1 MSIEDKMIKTSAE
14 TVGFSLQRNALQAF
28 IAGISARK
36 IQRLGKILGTVFYF
50 LDLRH
55 RRIVRRNLKF
65 AFPGWGWPKVLHHSK
80 RVFQNFGM
88 TALEIIQISCSTVEE
103 VRTKAITIEGMENF
117 DHFAREKG
125 VILISAHLGNWE
137 MSAQFVS
144 GLVKSSFVAVARKI
158 RFKPFERW
166 VNGLRTRFGGELIDK
181 KGAMPAM
188 RKALSQGKILGILI
202 DQGGEGATA
211 KFFGH
216 DVQAHAAVAL
226 LALRS
231 RCPVIPAFCVREANG
246 FRIIM
251 DSPLNLQRTSD
262 LRADIQSNIQLM
274 MDAVEKAIRAYPD
287 QWFWFHKRW
296 KAFYPELYRED
307 MKKAKRRE
315 ERRKKKM
322 MSMQQ

>member
-1 MSIEDKMIKTSAE
+1 MSIENRMIKSPAE
-14 TVGFSLQRNALQAF
+14 TAAIKMPRSALQAF
-28 IAGISARK
+28 IAGISAEK
-36 IQRLGKILGTVFYF
+36 IRRLGRLLGTLFYF

-65 AFPGWGWPKVLHHSK
+65 AFPQWDWPKVLRVSK
-80 RVFQNFGM
+80 RVFQNFGI
-88 TALEIIQISCSTVEE
+88 TALEIIQISCSNVEE
-103 VRTKAITIEGMENF
+103 VRAKAMTIEGMKNL
-117 DHFAREKG
+117 DYLTQKKG

-181 KGAMPAM
+181 KGAMPEM
-188 RKALSQGKILGILI
+188 RKALNSGKILGILI
-202 DQGGEGATA
+202 DQGGEGATT

-231 RCPVIPAFCVREANG
+231 RCPVIPAFCVREENG
-246 FRIIM
+246 FRIILE
-251 DSPLNLQRTSD
+251 SPLKLQRTSD
-262 LRADIQSNIQLM
+262 LRADIQTNIQLM
-274 MDAVEKAIRAYPD
+274 MDAVEKAIRTYPD

-296 KAFYPELYRED
+296 KAFHPHLYSED
-307 MKKAKRRE
+307 MQKAMRRE
-315 ERRKKKM
+315 ERRLKKM
-322 MSMQQ
+322 VST

>member
-1 MSIEDKMIKTSAE
+1 
-14 TVGFSLQRNALQAF
+14 
-28 IAGISARK
+28 
-36 IQRLGKILGTVFYF
+36 
-50 LDLRH
+50 
-55 RRIVRRNLKF
+55 
-65 AFPGWGWPKVLHHSK
+65 
-80 RVFQNFGM
+80 
-88 TALEIIQISCSTVEE
+88 
-103 VRTKAITIEGMENF
+103 
-117 DHFAREKG
+117 

-188 RKALSQGKILGILI
+188 RSALSQGKVLGILI

-246 FRIIM
+246 FRIIL
-251 DSPLNLQRTSD
+251 DSPLHLKRTSD
-262 LRADIQSNIQLM
+262 LRADIQTNIQLM

-296 KAFYPELYRED
+296 KAFYPQLYRED
-307 MKKAKRRE
+307 VKKAKRRE
-315 ERRKKKM
+315 ERRRKKVL
-322 MSMQQ
+322 SMQQ